1 MSEIQPG
8 LYNPGAALEY
18 GGPMNVGSWGFGGSF
33 YLALPARDVGY
44 LLIAVY
50 LLIIALGLRHKRLT
64 LSTKTDRNIFLGL
77 LIAAPIAA
85 ALLTVQFPLG
95 VAAPGQPIEPS
106 GASFPLFGAV
116 PWLMAAGLLGEPHA
130 IAVAFLGGLARGGW
144 ETQRLVTP
152 FSVAAQAAVFAW
164 LMRRSY
170 ADWPGRLAARPLPS
184 ALAVGLLFGV
194 MHSIENFAYS
204 SGDFFT
210 ALDYTLSLLGPTILA
225 SVLEMAIAGV
235 IAESL
240 RRLVPWHRSTQLQI
254 GPYNRSLSAR
264 MVTVI
269 ITFGVIG
276 GVALTYGN
284 WLLARSSAT
293 EIISDQMEQTAHQ
306 AGEGI
311 PFFIHTGRTQ
321 IRDLATSSEGIGAGD
336 QFLVT
341 LLADAHR
348 SLTFFT
354 RLAVL
359 DEGGAVIADWPQ
371 GSVVIPAELQTA
383 AQTGVPQEISVS
395 PDRAGEGVQLIFV
408 SPVSGSGSTVVG
420 WADLSRNPLLQPVLA
435 RLAAY
440 RDGQALIVD
449 ERGRVISHSDPDQWL
464 QPADFADGPEGV
476 FFEATSSGGAR
487 SLVYSHPVAG
497 YPWNV
502 LVSTPQRTLDTL
514 AFSTTANLFVLLVTI
529 GTVLI
534 VGVNLMSRRLTL
546 PLRQM
551 ASTAESIARG
561 DLDRHVSAQGED
573 EIGRLSTSFERMR
586 ISLKARLDEL
596 NLLLSTSQSMSESFD
611 LDKALPAVLG
621 KIRDLTGAETVRL
634 VLESGSYQA
643 GSGGRGWGSLDEGI
657 VNLARSRGEFALE
670 NPSRAGAVLDMAG
683 VLDRLESL
691 IAIPVSHE
699 EEFVGAL
706 WLGYRSPRTFAAS
719 EIKLLTI
726 FASQLGISLAN
737 VGLYHRAEQERSRL
751 MTILESTP
759 DAVIVTDSEGSISLA
774 NPAAEAVLTGR
785 AEDIVGMPIE
795 EAIGPPELKK
805 LLTQRTMSEQAI
817 EIKAEGGRVLYA
829 VASEVPGGQTGRVS
843 VLSDVTQF
851 KILDTLKS
859 EFVSTVSHDLR
870 APLTLMRGY
879 TTMLSNVGPVN
890 EQQQDFLD
898 KILTNVDRMSKL
910 VDDLLDLGRIET
922 GIGLS
927 PEPVEISLVTQDILS
942 TFRPQALN
950 KRVSLEIELDDTMQ
964 PLQADPMLLRQAIS
978 NLVDNAI
985 KYTDSGGR
993 VILRAEQVDGRQIIQ
1008 VEDTGVGIAPA
1019 DQPRLFE
1026 KFFRLGK
1033 DDTKGSGLGLAIV
1046 KSIVEQHHG
1055 RVSVESRLGMG
1066 SKFTIAIPMLI
1077 QQKQVASS
1085 GMERS

>member
-1 MSEIQPG
+1 
-8 LYNPGAALEY
+8 
-18 GGPMNVGSWGFGGSF
+18 MNVGSWGFGGSF
-33 YLALPARDVGY
+33 YLALPARDIGY
-44 LLIAVY
+44 VLIAVY
-50 LLIIALGLRHKRLT
+50 LLLIVLGLRHKRLT
-64 LSTKTDRNIFLGL
+64 LSKKADRYLFLGL
-77 LIAAPIAA
+77 LVSAPIAA
-85 ALLTVQFPLG
+85 ALLAVQFPAEPGL
-95 VAAPGQPIEPS
+95 AAPGQPIAPM

-116 PWLMAAGLLGEPHA
+116 PWVLAAGLLGEPYA
-130 IAVAFLGGLARGGW
+130 IAAAFLGGLAQAGW
-144 ETQRLVTP
+144 MTQRLLTP
-152 FSVAAQAAVFAW
+152 FSIAAQAAVFAW
-164 LMRRSY
+164 LIRRNY

-194 MHSIENFAYS
+194 LHSFENFAYS
-204 SGDFFT
+204 SGDFFA
-210 ALDYTLSLLGPTILA
+210 ALDYALSLLGRSMMA

-235 IAESL
+235 IAESI
-240 RRLVPWHRSTQLQI
+240 RTLVPWHRPAPI
-254 GPYNRSLSAR
+254 RVGPYNRSLSAR

-269 ITFGVIG
+269 ITLGVIG
-276 GVALTYGN
+276 GAALTYGN

-321 IRDLATSSEGIGAGD
+321 IRELAASMEGIGLSD
-336 QFLVT
+336 QFTTT
-341 LLADAHR
+341 LLADSHR

-359 DEGGAVIADWPQ
+359 DSAGAVLADWPQ
-371 GSVVIPAELQTA
+371 GSVIVPVELLPA
-383 AQTGVPQEISVS
+383 AQTGVPQEISIA
-395 PDRAGEGVQLIFV
+395 PDRADEGVQLVFL
-408 SPVSGSGSTVVG
+408 SPVVGSRSSVVG
-420 WADLSRNPLLQPVLA
+420 WADLARNPLLQPVLA

-449 ERGRVISHSDPDQWL
+449 ERGRAISHPDPDRSFTQVE
-464 QPADFADGPEGV
+464 FAEGPESV
-476 FFEATSSGGAR
+476 FFVATSSGGAR
-487 SLVYSHPVAG
+487 SLVYSHPVEG
-497 YPWNV
+497 YPWRV
-502 LVSTPQRTLDTL
+502 IVSTPQRTLDTL
-514 AFSTTANLFVLLVTI
+514 AFATTVNLFILLVTI
-529 GTVLI
+529 GSVLI
-534 VGVNLMSRRLTL
+534 VGVHLMSRRLTR

-561 DLDRHVSAQGED
+561 DLDRHVSAKGED

-586 ISLKARLDEL
+586 ISLKSRLDEL
-596 NLLLSTSQSMSESFD
+596 NLLLSTSQIMSESFD
-611 LDKALPAVLG
+611 LDEALPVVLG

-634 VLESGSYQA
+634 VLVSGAYRA
-643 GSGGRGWGSLDEGI
+643 GQGGRGWESLDAGI
-657 VNLARSRGEFALE
+657 LELARVRGEFALE
-670 NPSRAGAVLDMAG
+670 NPSRAGAVLDMARVG
-683 VLDRLESL
+683 DPLESL
-691 IAIPVSHE
+691 IAIPVAHE
-699 EEFVGAL
+699 DEFLGAL

-719 EIKLLTI
+719 ETKLLSI
-726 FASQLGISLAN
+726 FASQLGLSLAN
-737 VGLYHRAEQERSRL
+737 VGLYHRAERERSRL

-759 DAVIVTDSEGSISLA
+759 DAVIVTDSEGRISLA

-785 AEDIVGMPIE
+785 ADEIVGKSID
-795 EAIGPPELKK
+795 EAVVPSELKK
-805 LLTQRTMSEQAI
+805 LLTRPTASEQAI

-829 VASEVPGGQTGRVS
+829 VSSEVPGGQTGRVC

-890 EQQQDFLD
+890 DQQQDFLE
-898 KILTNVDRMSKL
+898 KILTSVDRMSKL

-927 PEPVEISLVTQDILS
+927 PEPVQISLVAQDIL
-942 TFRPQALN
+942 TTYRPQALN
-950 KRVSLEIELDDTMQ
+950 KRVSLEVELHDEMR
-964 PLQADPMLLRQAIS
+964 PVQADPMLLRQAVS

-985 KYTDSGGR
+985 KYTESGGR

-1026 KFFRLGK
+1026 KFFRLNK

-1066 SKFTIAIPMLI
+1066 SKFTIAIPMRV
-1077 QQKQVASS
+1077 QQKQVASG